1 MQEVYVNGS
10 DFANMEEVHEYLAEE
25 LDFPGYYGKNLS
37 ALYDVL
43 TDISEETKIIMDL
56 SYITDGDFL
65 REMERM
71 AEVME
76 DAAGDNEVLEIECI
90 E

>member
-10 DFANMEEVHEYLAEE
+10 DFDNLEEVHEYLAEE

-43 TDISEETKIIMDL
+43 TDISEEIKITMDL
-56 SYITDGDFL
+56 SDIRDGSFL

-71 AEVME
+71 TEVME
-76 DAAGDNEVLEIECI
+76 DAAGDNEYLDIECV